1 MKADGIKNG
10 FPKISKALFT
20 HFKIYKT
27 MFTLI
32 ISILLQLGTII
43 NASDF
48 KSSEYN
54 EQTGIYQSQD
64 LIIKDEIVY

>member
-1 MKADGIKNG
+1 MELKTDSQKYQRL
-10 FPKISKALFT
+10 LFT
-20 HFKIYKT
+20 HFKIYKNI
-27 MFTLI
+27 FTLI

-48 KSSEYN
+48 KSAEYN